1 MLHMTELTGKVGFAS
16 PRTEQK
22 FSKRRSAGI
31 ELLATVALAVSL
43 LIAATAVSIG
53 MARAQALGAVP
64 HSDGTPLAIA
74 VLLGLVFVSMGGLT
88 AIAARDRRF
97 MRN

>member
-1 MLHMTELTGKVGFAS
+1 MTELTGKVGFAS
-16 PRTEQK
+16 PVTEQR

-53 MARAQALGAVP
+53 MAHAQALGAVR
-64 HSDGTPLAIA
+64 HSDGTPIAIA
-74 VLLGLVFVSMGGLT
+74 VLLGLVFVIMGGLT

-97 MRN
+97 TRE